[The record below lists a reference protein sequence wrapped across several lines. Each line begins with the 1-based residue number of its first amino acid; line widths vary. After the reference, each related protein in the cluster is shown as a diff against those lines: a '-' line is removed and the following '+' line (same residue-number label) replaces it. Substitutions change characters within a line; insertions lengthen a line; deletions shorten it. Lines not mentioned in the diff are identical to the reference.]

1 MIWLES
7 IQNLAQEKTAF
18 AIVTV
23 TKVKGHSPRGAGAK
37 MLVTETETFDTV
49 GGGML
54 EQTAIIEARKLIK
67 NPNQN
72 VKELIIPLNIIGTKY
87 GVQCC
92 GGEVSL
98 LIETV
103 NAKRPKVVIFGAG
116 YVAQA
121 LVKTLSIL
129 DIDIEL
135 IDSRQNMLA
144 DVSMSGQAKLTKTYS
159 AIPATKVKQ
168 LDEQSIVYI
177 MTHDHAQD
185 FAIATECLKQNF
197 KFLGLIGSSVK
208 WIDFQKKLSE
218 QGFSKKEIARITCP
232 IGLANVKG
240 KTPAAI
246 AISTAGQIINLL
258 EDSTIEAPKLQ

>member
-1 MIWLES
+1 
-7 IQNLAQEKTAF
+7 
-18 AIVTV
+18 
-23 TKVKGHSPRGAGAK
+23 
-37 MLVTETETFDTV
+37 MLVTETETYDTV

-54 EQTAIIEARKLIK
+54 EQTAIIEARKLIN

-72 VKELIIPLNIIGTKY
+72 TKELSIPLNIIGTKY

-103 NAKRPKVVIFGAG
+103 NTKRPKVVIFGAG

-129 DIDIEL
+129 DIDIQL
-135 IDSRQNMLA
+135 IDSRQNMID
-144 DVSMSGQAKLTKTYS
+144 DVVMSGQAKLTKTYS
-159 AIPATKVKQ
+159 AAPATMVEQ
-168 LDEQSIVYI
+168 LDEQSIIYI

-185 FAIATECLKQNF
+185 FAIAGECLKKDF

-208 WIDFQKKLSE
+208 WIDFQKKLAE
-218 QGFSKKEIARITCP
+218 QGFSKKDIARITCP
-232 IGLANVKG
+232 IGLENVKG

-246 AISTAGQIINLL
+246 AISTAGQVVNLL
-258 EDSTIEAPKLQ
+258 DEVAIETPKLQ